1 MANFVIKVTRMH
13 CWTVGCWIQVLFL
26 YCFVELVLNSGVC
39 VGGGE
44 SMFYTLKC
52 VPCWLLVKGIMLLT
66 NWFTFSLEWIYAVV
80 IESELFSCCRTL
92 VRVFNIPSKLMQ
104 LRCAWRK
111 ASTLKFKPW
120 LDAVSALTKTRI
132 MVIKNQESH
141 LNSYLHLTIHVR
153 MLFLLCH

>member
-1 MANFVIKVTRMH
+1 MH
-13 CWTVGCWIQVLFL
+13 CWTVGCWMQVLFFVL
-26 YCFVELVLNSGVC
+26 FCWACFKFRGLC
-39 VGGGE
+39 VWGGE

-80 IESELFSCCRTL
+80 IESKLFSCCRTL
-92 VRVFNIPSKLMQ
+92 VHVFNIPSKLMQ

-111 ASTLKFKPW
+111 TSTLKFKPW
-120 LDAVSALTKTRI
+120 LDAVLALTKTRI

-153 MLFLLCH
+153 MLLLLCH

>member
-1 MANFVIKVTRMH
+1 MH
-13 CWTVGCWIQVLFL
+13 CWTVGCWMQVLFFVL
-26 YCFVELVLNSGVC
+26 FCWACFKFRGVC
-39 VGGGE
+39 VCGGGE

-80 IESELFSCCRTL
+80 IESKLFSCCRTL
-92 VRVFNIPSKLMQ
+92 VHVFNIPSKLMQ

-111 ASTLKFKPW
+111 TSTLKFKPW
-120 LDAVSALTKTRI
+120 LDAVLALTKTRI

-153 MLFLLCH
+153 MLLLLCH

>member
-1 MANFVIKVTRMH
+1 MH
-13 CWTVGCWIQVLFL
+13 CWTVGCWMQVLF
-26 YCFVELVLNSGVC
+26 FVLFCWACLKFRGVC
-39 VGGGE
+39 VWGGGE

-80 IESELFSCCRTL
+80 IESKLFSCCRTL
-92 VRVFNIPSKLMQ
+92 VHVFNIPSKLMQ

-111 ASTLKFKPW
+111 TSTLKFKPW
-120 LDAVSALTKTRI
+120 LDAVLALTKTRI

-153 MLFLLCH
+153 MLLLLCH